1 MNLQP
6 KQRLQYFDAL
16 KAFTIFLVL
25 WGHCIQ
31 YLLHSDSDSTIFRL
45 IYTFHMPL
53 FMMMSG
59 YFSFSAIKRGF
70 WESIITRARML
81 LLPVATLSF
90 ILAALYMFF
99 RSENL
104 IYKFFYLFGGTLWF
118 LKTAFTCFL
127 LTRLCFL
134 CGRYKYVA
142 IIATLIVSQT
152 DIIYMHRFF
161 YGFTSINIM
170 YPCFLIGLLIRNYW
184 EYFISHCKQILYIS
198 FITFFVMLILFSRD
212 SPLSTINMLNI
223 ELEGFT
229 SRFYS
234 RFYELVTG
242 FSGAIF
248 FISLFSKL
256 FNRKIENKMYDTV
269 CYWGQNTLGIYILQF
284 VYLEMLINGLVYFDN
299 TNYFVFNFI
308 IVPLVSL
315 AVLLL
320 CIVTINIVKKNKYS
334 ALLLLGEK

>member
-1 MNLQP
+1 
-6 KQRLQYFDAL
+6 
-16 KAFTIFLVL
+16 
-25 WGHCIQ
+25 
-31 YLLHSDSDSTIFRL
+31 
-45 IYTFHMPL
+45 
-53 FMMMSG
+53 
-59 YFSFSAIKRGF
+59 
-70 WESIITRARML
+70 
-81 LLPVATLSF
+81 
-90 ILAALYMFF
+90 
-99 RSENL
+99 
-104 IYKFFYLFGGTLWF
+104 
-118 LKTAFTCFL
+118 
-127 LTRLCFL
+127 
-134 CGRYKYVA
+134 
-142 IIATLIVSQT
+142 
-152 DIIYMHRFF
+152 
-161 YGFTSINIM
+161 
-170 YPCFLIGLLIRNYW
+170 
-184 EYFISHCKQILYIS
+184 
-198 FITFFVMLILFSRD
+198 MLILFSRD

-242 FSGAIF
+242 FSGSIF